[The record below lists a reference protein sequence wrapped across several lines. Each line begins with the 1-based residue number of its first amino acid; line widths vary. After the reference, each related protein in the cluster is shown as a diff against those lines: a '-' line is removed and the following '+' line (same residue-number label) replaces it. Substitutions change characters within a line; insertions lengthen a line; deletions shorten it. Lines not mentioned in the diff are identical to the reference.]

1 VRTGVDPS
9 GKVLGHFRTTGTR
22 PFYTE
27 RFEAA
32 GFAVPQSMLAPRE
45 LH

>member
-1 VRTGVDPS
+1 VRARLDRS
-9 GKVLGHFRTTGTR
+9 GKVLGHFKTTGTR

-32 GFAVPQSMLAPRE
+32 GFAVPQSMFVQHDLQ
-45 LH
+45 